1 MHKYVRKIEKLC
13 GEKEGFMVLFRDEL
27 VDEVLSI
34 IYRNLKIM
42 KIKPLVRIKI
52 DSYEINIF
60 KTGKMI
66 IKGISDEEALWN
78 ILNEIYYGESQ

>member
-27 VDEVLSI
+27 VEEVLSI
-34 IYRNLKIM
+34 LYKNLNITRV
-42 KIKPLVRIKI
+42 KPLVRVKI
-52 DSYEINIF
+52 NGYEVNIF

-66 IKGISDEEALWN
+66 IKGISDEETLWN
-78 ILNEIYYGESQ
+78 LLNGIYYGEFQ